1 MRRCDDATM
10 RRVRYVGLRVGC
22 AWLDLLH
29 ALKTQMCP
37 ALRNLISTDL
47 PIFLDRAH
55 KVPATRANPFQQL
68 VGGIP
73 RIEQHPDLHTT
84 GHRAPGTGHRAPGKC
99 GRTSSS
105 ISITRSG
112 LLTKVNFW
120 LASRSRF
127 NVQLAYLF
135 GLFGFKV
142 EPLRQRECKRS
153 DGQDQCHAARCT
165 LHVARCTLHVARC
178 TLHVALV

>member
-1 MRRCDDATM
+1 MMVSVLRRVSEQMKRQSLWPCGVSWTGSLRLVRRRLAARRRCDDATM

-84 GHRAPGTGHRAPGKC
+84 GHRAPGTGQMRPHFLQHLHNQVRFADKSQLLVGLPQPVQ
-99 GRTSSS
+99 
-105 ISITRSG
+105 RS
-112 LLTKVNFW
+112 TCVSVW
-120 LASRSRF
+120 L
-127 NVQLAYLF
+127 VWL
-135 GLFGFKV
+135 
-142 EPLRQRECKRS
+142 
-153 DGQDQCHAARCT
+153 
-165 LHVARCTLHVARC
+165 
-178 TLHVALV
+178 